1 MSRAQLTKTRR
12 FINGAG
18 GRGVDAD
25 QYNRDLFATNG
36 YTLPLTIGTNSAKWL
51 DIDASLIDIP
61 ASGVRWDTANSSP
74 IVQRVVVLSTGEIA
88 LTTADWLPVHQQAK
102 RCVVNNALEVQY
114 YLDPANSLLKADGV
128 TPSVLD
134 GTDGSVMVQWPKF
147 WYKIFGDGQYVY
159 MIVSAVARTVK
170 RPSDGVEIPL
180 EVHPWFT
187 EGGVERD
194 YAYVGA
200 FEGVL
205 YDTSA
210 SSYIDGTGAIIYAAG
225 DRIHSVYGYKPATY
239 VSRSEFRAACADGSL
254 HQIGYWGREAL
265 ILLFFTWAKTLNS
278 QVALPGY
285 TEAAFTAGWTYDKV
299 NRTGITAGLGNACG
313 SISWQDAPAA
323 LRNAH
328 AELVANP
335 ATIIANSFFGMEN
348 IFGHIWEW
356 CDGINIQ
363 YIGNPLTDAEV
374 YISNNPGSWADD
386 TQSGYTDL
394 GIDLPLTSQWQK
406 SLHDG
411 TLLPKTATG
420 GSSSTYLCDYF
431 YASAAEGWRAL
442 RSGGSLAHGAY
453 AGVACRAASGAASS
467 RASFGGGRSAG

>member
-1 MSRAQLTKTRR
+1 MSIYRTLYGARR
-12 FINGAG
+12 TDQVIN
-18 GRGVDAD
+18 
-25 QYNRDLFATNG
+25 TG
-36 YTLPLTIGTNSAKWL
+36 YCYGI
-51 DIDASLIDIP
+51 
-61 ASGVRWDTANSSP
+61 RWDTLNADPDAS
-74 IVQRVVVLSTGEIA
+74 VVGVMALATGEIIEYDY
-88 LTTADWLPVHQQAK
+88 TTFPIHAQAK
-102 RCVVNNALEVQY
+102 RCVINNALAVQY
-114 YLDPANSLLKADGV
+114 YLDATNSLKKADG
-128 TPSVLD
+128 SDADLSGAD
-134 GTDGSVMVQWPKF
+134 GGVYVQWPKF
-147 WYKIFGDGQYVY
+147 WYAIFTDGQYVY
-159 MIVSAVARTVK
+159 MLISSGPFSVLK
-170 RPSDGVEIPL
+170 PSGAGVVDL
-180 EVHPWFT
+180 AVHPWFT
-187 EGGVERD
+187 EGGADRA

-205 YDTSA
+205 YDKSA
-210 SSYIDGTGAIIYAAG
+210 SSYIDGTGAAIYAVG
-225 DRIHSVYGYKPATY
+225 DKIHSVYGYKPAAY
-239 VSRSEFRAACADGSL
+239 VNRTEFRAACADGSL

-374 YISNNPGSWADD
+374 YISNNPGSWADN

-420 GSSSTYLCDYF
+420 GSSGTYLCDYF
-431 YASAAEGWRAL
+431 YASAAAGWWAL
-442 RSGGSLAHGAY
+442 RSGGVLPTGAA
-453 AGVACRAASGAASS
+453 AGVAYRFAASTASTRDS
-467 RASFGGGRSAG
+467 TIGGRSAA

>member
-1 MSRAQLTKTRR
+1 MSRHRLTSLRR
-12 FINGAG
+12 HSLSG
-18 GRGVDAD
+18 GDKGSVW
-25 QYNRDLFATNG
+25 DLYATNG
-36 YTLPLTIGTNSAKWL
+36 FLHPVTNANASVKWVEL
-51 DIDASLIDIP
+51 DDSLIDITTYGVKWDTTKDSP
-61 ASGVRWDTANSSP
+61 ALTRVLVLASG
-74 IVQRVVVLSTGEIA
+74 EIIEA
-88 LTTADWLPVHQQAK
+88 DIDWLPIHWQAK
-102 RCVVNNALEVQY
+102 RCVVDNALEVQY
-114 YLDPANSLLKADGV
+114 YLHPSNSLYKADGV

-134 GTDGSVMVQWPKF
+134 GTDGSVMVQWPRF
-147 WYKIFGDGQYVY
+147 WYKIFSDGTNTY
-159 MIVSAVARTVK
+159 MIVSTVARTVRK
-170 RPSDGVEIPL
+170 PSDGTLVEL
-180 EVHPWFT
+180 EVHPWFL

-205 YDTSA
+205 YDASA
-210 SSYIDGTGAIIYAAG
+210 GAYIDGTGAVIYAAG
-225 DRIHSVYGYKPATY
+225 DKIHSVYGYKPAAY
-239 VSRSEFRAACADGSL
+239 VNRTEFRAACADGSL

-285 TEAAFTAGWTYDKV
+285 TEAAFTAGWTYNKV

-313 SISWQDAPAA
+313 SVAWQDAPDA
-323 LRNAH
+323 LRTAH
-328 AELVANP
+328 AELAANP
-335 ATIIANSFFGMEN
+335 DTIIANSFFGVEN
-348 IFGHIWEW
+348 LFGHIWEW

-420 GSSSTYLCDYF
+420 GSGSTYLCDYF
-431 YASAAEGWRAL
+431 YASTAAGWRAL
-442 RSGGSLAHGAY
+442 LSGGGLYSGAY
-453 AGVACRAASGAASS
+453 AGVACRYAFSAASNRHSDV
-467 RASFGGGRSAG
+467 GGRSAA